1 MQNLYSIIKANTPK
15 FGDRVLIKY
24 RKDNKVIEKTYSDL
38 FNDSNKL
45 INYFTQENIKNKK
58 IAIISENSYEF
69 FVCFIAGISTNNIL
83 IPLDNRL
90 PEDKLD
96 YLIKTSETS
105 ILLYSNNIKGLVD
118 KLNTQ
123 VQKYCM
129 QDLLLVDAS
138 TELPNVDSNPDDVC
152 LIMYTSGSTGESK
165 GVMLSQNN
173 FIINTKA
180 IIETANMPE
189 RYSELSVLPMF
200 HIYALSLDVI
210 WPLLYGNTIVLS
222 SGMSSILSELK
233 EFNIYHICVVPMLAE
248 YICNALLLEL
258 KKNPACS
265 RQEIKNKVVG
275 DVLKRFAIGGAY
287 INTELRK
294 ELQSFGIDAYV
305 GYGMTECV
313 VVATDE
319 GVRIKKGAVGQVLP
333 CNTIK
338 IIDDEICI
346 KGQNVMKGYYNNP
359 EATAEVLIDGYLHSG
374 DIGYLD
380 INNYLYIIGKKK
392 NLIITS
398 NGENVSPEELEK
410 QLLEFEGIKELIV
423 YQKNDIIALEVFP
436 DMKYFNGKD
445 QKEILKYFS
454 EKVRLLNNKNPGYK
468 HIKEISLRDTEFE
481 KTSTMKIKREN
492 YYYK

>member
-248 YICNALLLEL
+248 YICNALLL
-258 KKNPACS
+258 
-265 RQEIKNKVVG
+265 
-275 DVLKRFAIGGAY
+275 
-287 INTELRK
+287 
-294 ELQSFGIDAYV
+294 
-305 GYGMTECV
+305 
-313 VVATDE
+313 
-319 GVRIKKGAVGQVLP
+319 
-333 CNTIK
+333 
-338 IIDDEICI
+338 
-346 KGQNVMKGYYNNP
+346 
-359 EATAEVLIDGYLHSG
+359 
-374 DIGYLD
+374 
-380 INNYLYIIGKKK
+380 
-392 NLIITS
+392 
-398 NGENVSPEELEK
+398 
-410 QLLEFEGIKELIV
+410 
-423 YQKNDIIALEVFP
+423 
-436 DMKYFNGKD
+436 
-445 QKEILKYFS
+445 
-454 EKVRLLNNKNPGYK
+454 
-468 HIKEISLRDTEFE
+468 
-481 KTSTMKIKREN
+481 
-492 YYYK
+492 